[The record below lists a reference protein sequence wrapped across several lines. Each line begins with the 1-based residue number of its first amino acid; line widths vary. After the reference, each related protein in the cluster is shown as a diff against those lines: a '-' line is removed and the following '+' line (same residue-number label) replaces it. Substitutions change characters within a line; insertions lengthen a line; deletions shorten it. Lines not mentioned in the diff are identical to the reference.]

1 MVLLSVF
8 IVLAVGILSF
18 AAITSVFSPEGQKEL
33 SGGVDASALLDKNY
47 QQKINWLRDL
57 ESDRAAGKID
67 EADYSEQK
75 GFLEQEAL
83 ALLAQKEARLKAINA
98 GDQKDVEELI
108 QDRRLE
114 RLERSAGFCSK
125 CGQPL
130 QRSDQ
135 FCPSCGN
142 KKS

>member
-8 IVLAVGILSF
+8 IVLAIGILAF
-18 AAITSVFSPEGQKEL
+18 AYITNVFNPAAQKGLPAGIEPGKL
-33 SGGVDASALLDKNY
+33 VDRAY
-47 QQKINWLRDL
+47 EQKIHWLRDL
-57 ESDRAAGKID
+57 ESDLATGKIG
-67 EADYSEQK
+67 ETDYSEQK
-75 GFLEQEAL
+75 RALEQEAL
-83 ALLAQKEARLKAINA
+83 VLLAQKESRLKAQNSNE
-98 GDQKDVEELI
+98 QKDVEELI

>member
-8 IVLAVGILSF
+8 IVLAVGILAF
-18 AAITSVFSPEGQKEL
+18 AYITNVFNPEGQKGL
-33 SGGVDASALLDKNY
+33 PAGVDAGRLLDKAY
-47 QQKINWLRDL
+47 EQKVHWLRDL
-57 ESDRAAGKID
+57 ESDLATGKI
-67 EADYSEQK
+67 EQADYSEQK
-75 GFLEQEAL
+75 QTLERQAL
-83 ALLAQKEARLKAINA
+83 TLLAQKESRMKAQNA
-98 GDQKDVEELI
+98 DEQKDVEELI

-130 QRSDQ
+130 QRSDL

>member
-1 MVLLSVF
+1 MALLSVF

-18 AAITSVFSPEGQKEL
+18 AFITSVFSSEGQKEL
-33 SGGVDASALLDKNY
+33 SGGEDKTVPQDENY

-57 ESDRAAGKID
+57 ESDRAAGKI
-67 EADYSEQK
+67 EEEDYSEQK
-75 GFLEQEAL
+75 SSLEQEAL
-83 ALLAQKEARLKAINA
+83 ALLKQKESRLKAQNS
-98 GDQKDVEELI
+98 GDQKDVEALI

>member
-18 AAITSVFSPEGQKEL
+18 AYITNGFNAEGQKRL
-33 SGGVDASALLDKNY
+33 PAGVDAGDLLDSAY
-47 QQKINWLRDL
+47 EQKVHWLRDL
-57 ESDRAAGKID
+57 ESDLVTGKIG
-67 EADYSEQK
+67 ETDYSEQK
-75 GFLEQEAL
+75 QVLEREAL
-83 ALLAQKEARLKAINA
+83 MLLAQKESRLKAQNSNE
-98 GDQKDVEELI
+98 QKDVEELI